1 MNRNIKFFILL
12 FCLFLLLAGCHGGSG
27 GGDAPPDNGSAEDS
41 ASSASQ
47 SAGQDSPEGSGDRS
61 SSEETDPAAVLT
73 LAETVTFLKHLSP
86 HDLGLDGT
94 SMDSYQ
100 IYPAESMVLVNGDYC
115 TKLSVFSVDSESGT
129 NRFRGVYLLTR
140 DKKHLYSLEQ
150 RTSKVTELALPAEST
165 SFF

>member
-1 MNRNIKFFILL
+1 MNWNIKFFILL
-12 FCLFLLLAGCHGGSG
+12 LCLFLLLPGCHGGSD
-27 GGDAPPDNGSAEDS
+27 GGDATPDSGSAEGS

-47 SAGQDSPEGSGDRS
+47 SNGQDSSEGPDERS
-61 SSEETDPAAVLT
+61 SSEETDSSAVLT
-73 LAETVTFLKHLSP
+73 LAETVTFLSHLSP
-86 HDLGLDGT
+86 QVLGLDGT

-100 IYPAESMVLVNGDYC
+100 IYPAESMVLVNGSCC

-150 RTSKVTELALPAEST
+150 RTSKVTELALPGERT
-165 SFF
+165 SY